1 MNKFKNPK
9 EISKKFRNILV
20 SILIFFAITTPL
32 LFIDTAISKMIY
44 DYGSDFSPILS
55 YIIITLFFFDA
66 LATILLFRLN
76 ARPPENLEG
85 ALPRFSKKHIL
96 WLITPVLLAIAL
108 GISLHSGSIGVIV
121 CQLAYLLLSLAL
133 IKLAIGTKKII
144 FSAIYICVVLV
155 GFILLIELPGRA
167 IFWVKEKYNPSQLY
181 EEDLISDNEPMIGY
195 ALRRNLDKTFPVWD
209 LKTNSLGF
217 RYPRDIDIPKPPD
230 TYRIFLLGGS
240 TALGWLSARQ
250 DEHITYFMEQRF
262 RQLYPDKKIE
272 VINAGVPYY
281 ASWNELGLLIYRVLD
296 CEPDIV
302 IVFDARNDLVYAVN
316 PDFNPIYSGYA
327 DKGSALAG
335 SKRAVRF
342 NPKAIINDLLR
353 TSVVYR
359 FLENAIF
366 KQKEKQLALKRAMVC
381 RFRPEALD
389 YYQNYHKYMADIC
402 NGRGS
407 KIIFAYQPI
416 IYFGKNHLTAREKT
430 KWGSYGAGE
439 NFVEM
444 MQKMYPLG
452 EKKVLELDGYHNAHA
467 ISLKNIFED
476 VTGDIYFDECHYTAL
491 GNQIIADHLLD
502 YILKNKLMDNFI
514 RDKQTEDSQHN
525 E

>member
-1 MNKFKNPK
+1 MSVSSDFQHK
-9 EISKKFRNILV
+9 SKKLRNSLISL
-20 SILIFFAITTPL
+20 LIFFAITAPL
-32 LFIDTAISKMIY
+32 LFIDSGFSRLLY
-44 DYGSDFSPILS
+44 DYGSDFSTVLS
-55 YIIITLFFFDA
+55 YIIIALFSLDA
-66 LATILLFRLN
+66 LATILLFRI
-76 ARPPENLEG
+76 ASTHQENLEG
-85 ALPRFSKKHIL
+85 AWPRFSVKHAL
-96 WLITPVLLAIAL
+96 WLLIPILLAIAL
-108 GISLHSGSIGVIV
+108 GVSLNSVAIGVII
-121 CQLAYLLLSLAL
+121 CQLAYLCLSLAL
-133 IKLAIGTKKII
+133 IKLAVGAKKIV

-155 GFILLIELPGRA
+155 GAILIIELPGRA
-167 IFWVKEKYNPSQLY
+167 IFWIKEKYKPSQLY
-181 EEDLISDNEPMIGY
+181 EEDLISYEEPMIGY

-217 RYPRDIDIPKPPD
+217 RYPRDIAIPKPSG

-262 RQLYPDKKIE
+262 KQLYPDKNIE

-296 CEPDIV
+296 CEPDMV

-327 DKGSALAG
+327 DKGSELAIT
-335 SKRAVRF
+335 KRSVKF

-353 TSVVYR
+353 TSIVYR

-366 KQKEKQLALKRAMVC
+366 KQKEKQLQLKRAMVC
-381 RFRPEALD
+381 RFRPEALN
-389 YYQNYHKYMADIC
+389 YYQNYHKYMANVC
-402 NGRGS
+402 NGKGV
-407 KIIFAYQPI
+407 KLIIAYQPI
-416 IYFGKNHLTAREKT
+416 IYFGKKQLTPKEKQ

-439 NFVEM
+439 NYVEM
-444 MQKMYPLG
+444 MQQMYPLG
-452 EKKVLELDGYHNAHA
+452 EKKVLELDGYYNAHT

-491 GNQIIADHLLD
+491 GNKIIADYLLD
-502 YILKNKLMDNFI
+502 YILKRKLMSDFLY
-514 RDKQTEDSQHN
+514 DK
-525 E
+525 